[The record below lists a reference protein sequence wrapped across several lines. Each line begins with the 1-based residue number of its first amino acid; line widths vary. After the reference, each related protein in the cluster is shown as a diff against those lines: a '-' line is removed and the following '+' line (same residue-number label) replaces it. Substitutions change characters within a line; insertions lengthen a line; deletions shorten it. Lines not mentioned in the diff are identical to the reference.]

1 MVDSAEPEITFGT
14 LDGSGMHSQFM
25 TNTVVYWYRQ
35 MSFSDATYAFTV
47 QHMLFECV
55 GASMQLHSWPESTAA
70 SLTAYIH
77 AVASLVMEVE
87 DKNRLALILIFVCC
101 LFFTDSDSNACDS
114 AQRNDESSRE
124 SIAASMP
131 FQTRVDAIGSLT
143 CLHWIHTGRPLWRRV
158 EGLVMEVE
166 DENFIDKE
174 SSRTNARIQFVS

>member
-1 MVDSAEPEITFGT
+1 
-14 LDGSGMHSQFM
+14 MHSQFM

-35 MSFSDATYAFTV
+35 MSFPDATYAFTV

-77 AVASLVMEVE
+77 AAASLVMEVE
-87 DKNRLALILIFVCC
+87 DENRIAPILIFVCC

-124 SIAASMP
+124 SIAASMAIQCMQLP
-131 FQTRVDAIGSLT
+131 VWCTVELEDQTRVDATLPMDATFDRARTVPGEAPKALEAWKRHGAIHPFHYAIG
-143 CLHWIHTGRPLWRRV
+143 
-158 EGLVMEVE
+158 
-166 DENFIDKE
+166 IDR
-174 SSRTNARIQFVS
+174 SSQR